1 MIHVLL
7 GELAIIIIFIVFF
20 FIGFFIIYKQ
30 VALVKKGEFSF
41 IDRLQCL
48 FYGLI
53 FSIAVMVVVGMA
65 FIFADNALHPLILII
80 PFAICLVYISIY
92 PLIDFLFIA
101 LSEEADEGLTPFH
114 RYISKNIINKSSN
127 KIISAIVALLLY
139 FFLIIPPILISLM
152 GFPFQTLWISWM
164 LFYPLLILT
173 YYGSKGYISG
183 ISHQYY
189 HIPDIKRSIFLN
201 FEDNKRGLRQ
211 FLTDP
216 SPFIMLG
223 LMMFVFVWAWISLF
237 QTIGFF
243 FTGSLAISTMSSYFV
258 YVTLFF
264 GIVGYFTR
272 FWGRKIKY
280 RGIDIYFAA
289 YLMAAIGINVLVN
302 FLIVNIDILS
312 SSFNYWSFTAGIVP
326 VSNSFAWPAVIEE
339 TILIIITSY
348 YFLVKKNEF
357 KFNIK
362 YSKITEC
369 GQTFDPIPLFNF
381 IKNPD
386 KKLREYAENT
396 LLLMYERIPL
406 KSKKYLNDWKFKNS
420 LIDGICDPNPNS
432 RKISIK
438 ILIQLE
444 SDVPDIVLPWIEE
457 ALESPNYDKSISVAR
472 TLLINDNQLVERLP
486 ENLLINLINDPEWRL
501 RLIGIKLLGKINL
514 QEDEL
519 ISKFKLIEILNDPSV
534 NIQVEVLKLLSE
546 SSYQIPQKIIFEKL
560 SYSQQKIKAAAI
572 QCLNNIDI
580 QKIDLNLISKIIPFM
595 KDPRKSVRA
604 SMFDIIS
611 KIGNFKKLSIPISPI
626 LDGLTDSAE
635 NVRNSAVNAL
645 EKYINE
651 SPKALDLDT
660 IINKIDISNMGVVTS
675 IITLLGKLWHYN
687 PEKILSTLLKYI
699 KLGNNEVKQKI
710 SSILTQ
716 KSEDET
722 LFILKRLLLLEDDS
736 GFISKG
742 VVSTTVSKIASK
754 YPVEVIPTLHEC
766 LTSEDPNIV
775 LNAILSLESL
785 IENNSERLNLAEI
798 IKILKPRLEPK
809 IKKEIAQIISKIAKK
824 NPTMLKPV
832 MNDLLMSIEDLDPNS
847 RIMLMKS
854 FLEIVKNYP
863 ELIPIGFV
871 FSFLQDNDSFVR
883 ETSTKILGYIGD
895 IDLVES
901 TDALINF
908 SLKDDEWIV
917 RDAAVLSLGRLINKF
932 KGNEEIIGK
941 LVILLEDKNSWVKRS
956 VMNLLSSISGLDPD
970 KIPFNIVEKNLK
982 NEDPKIREGLANLL
996 KIYGFTKI
1004 DMIFDSI
1011 LLLLGDESKDVR
1023 NNMINSMVSIIQE
1036 KGLAEI
1042 LSKLLK
1048 NLSDE
1053 GSITSQQSIAIILG
1067 RTARYE
1073 EEKMKKR
1080 IIALLKIRC
1089 EASQDP
1095 IICETLNKL
1104 KED

>member
-1 MIHVLL
+1 ML
-7 GELAIIIIFIVFF
+7 GKLAIIIIFIVFF
-20 FIGFFIIYKQ
+20 FMGFFIIYKQ
-30 VALVKKGEFSF
+30 VALVKKGEFRF
-41 IDRLQCL
+41 IDRLQCML
-48 FYGLI
+48 YGFL

-65 FIFADNALHPLILII
+65 FIFADNTLHPLILII
-80 PFAICLVYISIY
+80 PFSICLVYISIY
-92 PLIDFLFIA
+92 PLIDFVFIA
-101 LSEEADEGLTPFH
+101 VSEETDEGLTPFH
-114 RYISKNIINKSSN
+114 RYLSKNIINKSGN
-127 KIISAIVALLLY
+127 RIISALMAILLY
-139 FFLIIPPILISLM
+139 LFLIIPPLLISLL

-183 ISHQYY
+183 ISNQYY
-189 HIPDIKRSIFLN
+189 HIPEIKRSIFLN
-201 FEDNKRGLRQ
+201 FEDNKRGMHQ

-223 LMMFVFVWAWISLF
+223 LMLFVFVWAWISLF
-237 QTIGFF
+237 QTIGFY

-289 YLMAAIGINVLVN
+289 YLMAAIGVNVLVN

-312 SSFNYWSFTAGIVP
+312 FTFNFWFFTRGIVP
-326 VSNSFAWPAVIEE
+326 VSVSFAWPAIIEE
-339 TILIIITSY
+339 SILIIITSY
-348 YFLVKKNEF
+348 FFLVKKNEF

-381 IKNPD
+381 IKNSD
-386 KKLREYAENT
+386 QKLRKHAENT
-396 LLLMYERIPL
+396 LLLMFERIPL
-406 KSKKYLNDWKFKNS
+406 KSKKDLNDWKFKNS

-432 RKISIK
+432 REISIK
-438 ILIQLE
+438 ILAQLE
-444 SDVPDIVLPWIEE
+444 SDVPDVVLPWIIK
-457 ALESPNYDKSISVAR
+457 ALESPNYDKSISIAR
-472 TLLINDNQLVERLP
+472 SLVINDNKLVEKLP
-486 ENLLINLINDPEWRL
+486 KNLLISLINDPEWRL
-501 RLIGIKLLGKINL
+501 RLIGIKLLRKINL
-514 QEDEL
+514 EEDEL
-519 ISKFKLIEILNDPSV
+519 ISKFNLIEFINDPSV
-534 NIQVEVLKLLSE
+534 NVQVEVLKLLSE

-560 SYSQQKIKAAAI
+560 SYPQQEIRAAAI

-580 QKIDLNLISKIIPFM
+580 KKIDLKLISKIIPFL

-626 LDGLTDSAE
+626 SDGLTDSAE

-645 EKYINE
+645 IKYYNE
-651 SPKALDLDT
+651 SPKALDLDA
-660 IINKIDISNMGVVTS
+660 IINKIDVSNMGVVSS
-675 IITLLGKLWHYN
+675 IITLLGKLWRFN
-687 PEKILSTLLKYI
+687 PEKIITTLLIYI
-699 KLGNNEVKQKI
+699 KLGDTEVKQKI

-716 KSEDET
+716 KSEDKP
-722 LFILKRLLLLEDDS
+722 LFILKRLIIIEDDS

-742 VVSTTVSKIASK
+742 IISTTISKIASN
-754 YPVEVIPTLHEC
+754 YPVEVLPFLHNC
-766 LTSEDPNIV
+766 LTSEDPNII
-775 LNAILSLESL
+775 LNAIVSLENL

-798 IKILKPRLEPK
+798 IKILKPSLDPK
-809 IKKEIAQIISKIAKK
+809 IKKVIAQIISKIAKK
-824 NPTMLKPV
+824 NPAMLKPV
-832 MNDLLMSIEDLDPNS
+832 MNDLLISIDGLDSNS
-847 RIMLMKS
+847 KIMLMKS

-863 ELIPIGFV
+863 ELIPVRFTI
-871 FSFLQDNDSFVR
+871 SFLQDKDSFVR
-883 ETSTKILGYIGD
+883 ETSTKILGYIGNKVP
-895 IDLVES
+895 IES

-917 RDAAVLSLGRLINKF
+917 RDAAVLSLGRLINEF
-932 KGNEEIIGK
+932 KDNEEIIGK
-941 LVILLEDKNSWVKRS
+941 LVMLLDDKNSWVKRS

-970 KIPFNIVEKNLK
+970 LIPFKFVEKNLK
-982 NEDPKIREGLANLL
+982 SEDPKIREGLANLL
-996 KIYGFTKI
+996 KIFGFTRI

-1036 KGLAEI
+1036 KGLADM

-1073 EEKMKKR
+1073 EEKIKKR